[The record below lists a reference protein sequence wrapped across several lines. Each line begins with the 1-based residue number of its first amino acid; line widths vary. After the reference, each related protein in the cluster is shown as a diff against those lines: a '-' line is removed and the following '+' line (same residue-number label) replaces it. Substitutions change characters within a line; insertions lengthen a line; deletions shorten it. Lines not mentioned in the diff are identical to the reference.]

1 MKKFIIYMILLF
13 IIICS
18 LFLLYI
24 LEYDA
29 KQCDTNLKSEIY
41 EEFKEIENLEE
52 TDSSNSNPIIYRTNS
67 RGNIYRVIATISIP
81 KLNIHYPIINETTYE
96 YLKISPT
103 KLAGNNP
110 NESGNFCIV
119 GHNFE
124 DDTFFSNLDL
134 LENGDIIKLKDT
146 SGNYQKYSVYNI
158 YTVRRKDTSCLN
170 QDTNGKTELTLITCT
185 NKQDLMLIVK
195 CIALKNA

>member
-1 MKKFIIYMILLF
+1 MKKLIIYIILLF
-13 IIICS
+13 IITCS
-18 LFLLYI
+18 LSLLYI

-29 KQCDTNLKSEIY
+29 KQYDVSLHDEIY
-41 EEFKEIENLEE
+41 EEFEKIENLEE
-52 TDSSNSNPIIYRTNS
+52 TEISSSESNPIIYRTNS
-67 RGNIYRVIATISIP
+67 RGNVYRVIGTISIP
-81 KLNIHYPIINETTYE
+81 KLNIHYPVINETTYE

-110 NESGNFCIV
+110 NEPGNFCIV

-134 LENGDIIKLKDT
+134 LVNGDVVKLKNT
-146 SGNYQKYSVYNI
+146 AGNYQKYSVYDI

-170 QDTNGKTELTLITCT
+170 QNTDGKTELTLITCT
-185 NKQDLMLIVK
+185 NKQDLMLIIK
-195 CIALKNA
+195 CKAI